1 MDYSERIKLL
11 KSLIDYIKKEATKES
26 MSEEFSDA
34 VNCTILKIKQFGG
47 IEINPMKKE

>member
-1 MDYSERIKLL
+1 MDYQERIKLL
-11 KSLIDYIKKEATKES
+11 ESLIEYIRKEAAKES

-47 IEINPMKKE
+47 IEIIMKKE